1 MLTFLRTSIG
11 ADSPRFQQELFTN
24 FRDTLE
30 RPFCV
35 LLTGK
40 YKCTNKNT
48 VLLQSLFNN
57 QLPWAGALGFLLHF
71 YYCDLLSP
79 KDKKSV
85 SQLDFRTDHRVFAGS
100 VWAGNKKSATI
111 DDVSCS
117 HLPEQKNMAVA
128 FVCSS
133 IVDGVFGFSH
143 GDTLLKPRCL
153 ANKNK
158 TKTWKIENN
167 KRLF

>member
-71 YYCDLLSP
+71 
-79 KDKKSV
+79 
-85 SQLDFRTDHRVFAGS
+85 
-100 VWAGNKKSATI
+100 
-111 DDVSCS
+111 
-117 HLPEQKNMAVA
+117 
-128 FVCSS
+128 S
-133 IVDGVFGFSH
+133 IVICSLPRIRSLCHSQILEQIIESSRAVFGLEIKN
-143 GDTLLKPRCL
+143 LLLMMCHAVTYPSR
-153 ANKNK
+153 
-158 TKTWKIENN
+158 KIWLLLLYALQQQMEF
-167 KRLF
+167 LDSLMEIHC